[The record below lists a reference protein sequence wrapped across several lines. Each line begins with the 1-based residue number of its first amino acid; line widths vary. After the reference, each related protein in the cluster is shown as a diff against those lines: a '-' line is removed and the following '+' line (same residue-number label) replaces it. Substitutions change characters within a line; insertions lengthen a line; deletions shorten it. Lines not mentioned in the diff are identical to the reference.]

1 MLESL
6 SILREPE
13 RQSPR
18 STVRFPLRLRRAW
31 PRETTRLGLQYTD
44 ADGRTVPGQWFEDRD
59 EALGFYEKLGR
70 ATGRAVLA
78 RSGTHSVVLQP
89 DGADTKLPA
98 LESLLHE
105 PGAELTTHRPGR
117 RAVVRFEDPGGTL
130 YAKAL
135 RPSKTEK
142 IIRANRFVS
151 GLSERAFGVA
161 PIRSADESIGML
173 VLRSLPGRNLHD
185 LAAND
190 PAAFIDGCAAAG
202 RALRTLHI
210 APPEG
215 LPLHDDDA
223 EARMLRDRVDGIG
236 VFVPALHDAASE
248 ACERVCRELGAAAG
262 SRAVLHRDFYDKQ
275 IVIDTDGTPGFLD
288 FDTLGAGEPELD
300 LANMLG
306 HIQLRVLQNECS
318 PEAARAASTAFL
330 DAYGPADTDRIGVYL
345 DSTRLRLAMLYAY
358 RPKWARIAPVLLGK
372 IRGRPATES
381 PRVRVVAATKDNSP
395 CGGRIKANKPPC
407 PLVFVVGCPRS
418 GTTML
423 ERMLDAHR
431 DLAMAHETHW
441 ITKHTKRGRDLT
453 KEGHL
458 RPETLDVLYADH
470 RFARMAPPRERIEAM
485 MARRPLKY
493 RRFVRTVYDHY
504 RRSRG
509 KAYAGDK
516 STGGYI
522 RDLGRLHRVCPDS
535 KIVHLVRDGRDVCLS
550 MLNWPKSAR
559 AAGRYAMFKEDPV
572 ATTACW
578 WQWHVRAAMRQGRPL
593 GEDLYTEVCYERL
606 VREPERE
613 CAALCAFLGLEPD
626 SAMAKFYAGRSK
638 PGGRSANAAW
648 LPPTP
653 GLRNWR
659 IQMTDEQIEMFEAI
673 AGETLE
679 SLGYARC
686 LTKIAPSTAAL
697 AAERIEQWK
706 REIGDR
712 ASAPGRHVSN
722 VTSEIPI
729 LEGDHT

>member
-1 MLESL
+1 MLETL
-6 SILREPE
+6 FILPEPE
-13 RQSPR
+13 SQTPR

-44 ADGRTVPGQWFEDRD
+44 ADGRAVPGQWFADRN
-59 EALGFYEKLGR
+59 EAIGFYEKLGR
-70 ATGRAVLA
+70 ATNRAAMA
-78 RSGTHSVVLQP
+78 RAGAHTVVLQP
-89 DGADTKLPA
+89 GGADTKLPA
-98 LESLLHE
+98 LESLLRE

-117 RAVVRFEDPGGTL
+117 RAVVRFDDAGGTL

-135 RPSKTEK
+135 RPSKIGR
-142 IIRANRFVS
+142 IIRANQFVS
-151 GLSERAFGVA
+151 GLDGRAFGVA
-161 PIRSADESIGML
+161 PIRSTDESIGML
-173 VLRSLPGRNLHD
+173 VLRRLPGRNLHD
-185 LAAND
+185 LAD
-190 PAAFIDGCAAAG
+190 PHAFVEGCAAAG
-202 RALRTLHI
+202 RALRTLHV
-210 APPEG
+210 APPDG
-215 LPLHDDDA
+215 FPLHDDDA
-223 EARMLRDRVDGIG
+223 EARMLRDRVEGIG
-236 VFVPALHDAASE
+236 VFVPALHGAASD
-248 ACERVCRELGAAAG
+248 ACERVCKDLTAAAG
-262 SRAVLHRDFYDKQ
+262 RRAVLHRDFYDKQ

-288 FDTLGAGEPELD
+288 FDTLGVGEPELD

-306 HIQLRVLQNECS
+306 HIELRVLQGECS
-318 PEAARAASTAFL
+318 PETAREAATAFL
-330 DAYGPADTDRIGVYL
+330 DAYGPANTDRIGAYL

-358 RPKWARIAPVLLGK
+358 RPKWARLAPMLLDK
-372 IRGRPATES
+372 IGDRPTSEA
-381 PRVRVVAATKDNSP
+381 PRVCVVAATKGNTS
-395 CGGRIKANKPPC
+395 GRGRIKANNPPC

-431 DLAMAHETHW
+431 DIAMAHETHW
-441 ITKHTKRGRDLT
+441 VTKHTKRGRDLT
-453 KEGHL
+453 SRGHL
-458 RPETLDVLYADH
+458 RPETLDALYADH
-470 RFARMAPPRERIEAM
+470 RFARMAPPREQIEEM

-559 AAGRYAMFKEDPV
+559 AAGRYAMFKDDPV
-572 ATTACW
+572 ATVACW

-593 GEDLYTEVCYERL
+593 GEDLYTEVRYERL

-626 SAMAKFYAGRSK
+626 DAMARFHAGRSK

-686 LTKIAPSTAAL
+686 MSKIAPSTAAL
-697 AAERIEQWK
+697 AAERVEQWK

-712 ASAPGRHVSN
+712 ASAPARRVSD

-729 LEGDHT
+729 LEGEHT